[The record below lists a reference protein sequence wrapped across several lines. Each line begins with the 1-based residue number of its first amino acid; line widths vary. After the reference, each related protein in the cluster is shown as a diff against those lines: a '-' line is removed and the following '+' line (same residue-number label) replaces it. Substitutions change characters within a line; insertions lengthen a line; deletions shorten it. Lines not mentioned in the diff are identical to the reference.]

1 MNLKEQILEYLEVVD
16 KPCTFSELQDALAAN
31 NINLNSVLHDL
42 RLSGFIML
50 THEERGFLYEI
61 AKPMDKEYTEGT
73 ELDKSKGDWI
83 DEAARTLTPEQFRGA
98 MLFKIGEHLHGI
110 DKKEEICE
118 EVKNVSYYSKRWG
131 AYEAVWL
138 KK

>member
-1 MNLKEQILEYLEVVD
+1 MTLKEQILEYMEVVGR
-16 KPCTFSELQDALAAN
+16 PCSVSELQDELSV
-31 NINLNSVLHDL
+31 NLVELNYNL
-42 RLSGFIML
+42 II
-50 THEERGFLYEI
+50 LYNENKI
-61 AKPMDKEYTEGT
+61 SNKYLKDKFYQLVKTMDQEYTEGT
-73 ELDKSKGDWI
+73 ELDKSNGDWI

-118 EVKNVSYYSKRWG
+118 EVKKVADYSRRWG